1 VATIYSPFWNL
12 FCFKSVNGIINEY
25 HYNKEYKM
33 KVIIKYLLSIIFLF
47 LLNTFNVYAIESIK
61 IGLLVPLTGEYNDI
75 GKSVIQSTRMAIN
88 KINDSK
94 ILILPRDTK
103 SDPEETL
110 NKVEELY
117 KEGVKIFIGPVFN
130 KSLKEL
136 NKFEDAIFLSLTNK
150 ILNNP
155 KNVISAGVNAKSQ
168 FDAIKK
174 FQEINELKKTLVLIP
189 KKDYKEE
196 IEEAISKSKIKTK
209 KVFYYDVDP
218 TKLTQQIEKITRYKI
233 RKKTLKDEIK
243 KIQNSEDPNKEKKLE
258 ILNKKDTLGKIGYD
272 SIIIADFDESL
283 KSVTTSL
290 LYTDVSPK
298 KITFISLN
306 QWFDETLFKEI
317 TSQPISFPSINKK
330 NYDNFRKDYNK
341 IFNEYPNQLS
351 MLSYDLVGLTY
362 YLLFQN
368 NFEIDNKLFLKKNKF
383 KGVSG
388 IFEIKN
394 KKINHILNF
403 YKVEGDEFI
412 EIF

>member
-1 VATIYSPFWNL
+1 
-12 FCFKSVNGIINEY
+12 
-25 HYNKEYKM
+25 M
-33 KVIIKYLLSIIFLF
+33 KVIIKYLLNVVFVF
-47 LLNTFNVYAIESIK
+47 LLNTFNVCANESIK
-61 IGLLVPLTGEYNDI
+61 IGLLAPLTGEYNYI
-75 GKSVIQSTRMAIN
+75 GKSIIQSTRIAIN
-88 KINDSK
+88 KINDTK

-110 NKVEELY
+110 KKVEELY
-117 KEGVKIFIGPVFN
+117 AEGVKIFIGPVFN

-136 NKFEDAIFLSLTNK
+136 SKFEDVIFLSLTNK

-155 KNVISAGVNAKSQ
+155 KNVISAGINAKSQ

-174 FQEINELKKTLVLIP
+174 FQELNELKKTLILIP

-218 TKLTQQIEKITRYKI
+218 TKLTQQIEKITKYKI
-233 RKKTLKDEIK
+233 RKKNLEDEIK
-243 KIQNSEDPNKEKKLE
+243 RIENSEDSNKEKKLE
-258 ILNKKDTLGKIGYD
+258 ILNKKDTLGKIGFD

-306 QWFDETLFKEI
+306 QWFDETLFKER

-362 YLLFQN
+362 YLLVQN
-368 NFEIDNKLFLKKNKF
+368 NFEIDNKLFLRKNKF

-388 IFEIKN
+388 VFEIKN
-394 KKINHILNF
+394 KKINHVLNF
-403 YKVEGDEFI
+403 YKVEDDKFI

>member
-1 VATIYSPFWNL
+1 
-12 FCFKSVNGIINEY
+12 
-25 HYNKEYKM
+25 M
-33 KVIIKYLLSIIFLF
+33 KVIIKYLLSIVFVF
-47 LLNTFNVYAIESIK
+47 LLNTFNIFANETIK
-61 IGLLVPLTGEYNDI
+61 IGLLVPLSGEYGDI
-75 GKSVIQSTRMAIN
+75 GKSIIQSTRMAIN

-103 SDPEETL
+103 SDSKETL
-110 NKVEELY
+110 KKVEELY
-117 KEGVKIFIGPVFN
+117 AEGIKIFVGPVFN
-130 KSLKEL
+130 ESLKEL
-136 NKFEDAIFLSLTNK
+136 SKFEDVIFLSLTNK

-155 KNVISAGVNAKSQ
+155 KNIISAGINAKSQ

-174 FQEINELKKTLVLIP
+174 YQKINELKKTLVLIP
-189 KKDYKEE
+189 KKNYKEE

-233 RKKTLKDEIK
+233 RKKNLKDEIK
-243 KIQNSEDPNKEKKLE
+243 RIKNSEDDNKEKKLE
-258 ILNKKDTLGKIGYD
+258 ILNKKDTLGKIDYD

-306 QWFDETLFKEI
+306 QWFDETLFKET

-330 NYDNFRKDYNK
+330 NYDNFRKNYNK

-351 MLSYDLVGLTY
+351 MLSYDLIGLTY
-362 YLLFQN
+362 YLLVQN

-403 YKVEGDEFI
+403 YKVEGDTFI

>member
-1 VATIYSPFWNL
+1 
-12 FCFKSVNGIINEY
+12 
-25 HYNKEYKM
+25 M
-33 KVIIKYLLSIIFLF
+33 KVIIKYLLSVVFVF
-47 LLNTFNVYAIESIK
+47 LLNTFNIFANESIK

-75 GKSVIQSTRMAIN
+75 GKSIIQSTRMAIN
-88 KINDSK
+88 KIDDSK

-103 SDPEETL
+103 SDPKETL
-110 NKVEELY
+110 KKVEELY
-117 KEGVKIFIGPVFN
+117 AEGIKIFIGPVFN
-130 KSLKEL
+130 ENLKGL
-136 NKFEDAIFLSLTNK
+136 SKFQDVIFLSLTNK

-155 KNVISAGVNAKSQ
+155 KNVISAGINAKSQ

-174 FQEINELKKTLVLIP
+174 YQKINELQKTLVLIP
-189 KKDYKEE
+189 KKNYKEE

-218 TKLTQQIEKITRYKI
+218 TKLTQQIEKVTKYKI
-233 RKKTLKDEIK
+233 RKENLEDEIK
-243 KIQNSEDPNKEKKLE
+243 RIENSEDANKEKKLE
-258 ILNKKDTLGKIGYD
+258 ALKKKDTLGKIGYD

-306 QWFDETLFKEI
+306 QWFDETLFKET

-330 NYDNFRKDYNK
+330 NYDNFRKDYYE

-351 MLSYDLVGLTY
+351 MLSFDLVGLTY
-362 YLLFQN
+362 YLLLQN

-403 YKVEGDEFI
+403 YKVEGDIFI

>member
-1 VATIYSPFWNL
+1 
-12 FCFKSVNGIINEY
+12 
-25 HYNKEYKM
+25 M
-33 KVIIKYLLSIIFLF
+33 KVIIKYLLSAVFVF
-47 LLNTFNVYAIESIK
+47 LLNTFNTFANENIK
-61 IGLLVPLTGEYNDI
+61 IGLLVPITGEYDDI
-75 GKSVIQSTRMAIN
+75 GKSIIQSTRMAIN

-103 SDPEETL
+103 SDPKETL
-110 NKVEELY
+110 KKVEKLY
-117 KEGVKIFIGPVFN
+117 AEGIKIFIGPVFN
-130 KSLKEL
+130 ENLKKL
-136 NKFEDAIFLSLTNK
+136 SKFEDAIFLSLTNK

-155 KNVISAGVNAKSQ
+155 KNIISAGINAKSQ

-174 FQEINELKKTLVLIP
+174 YLKINELKKTLVLIP
-189 KKDYKEE
+189 KKNYKEE

-218 TKLTQQIEKITRYKI
+218 TKLTQQIEKVTKYKI
-233 RKKTLKDEIK
+233 RKKNLEDEIK
-243 KIQNSEDPNKEKKLE
+243 RIENSEDANKEKKLE
-258 ILNKKDTLGKIGYD
+258 ILKKKDTLGKIGYD
-272 SIIIADFDESL
+272 SVIIADFDESL

-306 QWFDETLFKEI
+306 QWFDETLFKET
-317 TSQPISFPSINKK
+317 TSQPITFPSINKK
-330 NYDNFRKDYNK
+330 NYDNFREDYYK

-362 YLLFQN
+362 YLLVQN
-368 NFEIDNKLFLKKNKF
+368 SFEVDNKLFLKKNKF
-383 KGVSG
+383 KGISG
-388 IFEIKN
+388 VFEIKN

-403 YKVEGDEFI
+403 YKVEGDKFI

>member
-1 VATIYSPFWNL
+1 
-12 FCFKSVNGIINEY
+12 
-25 HYNKEYKM
+25 M
-33 KVIIKYLLSIIFLF
+33 KVIIKYLLSIIFVF
-47 LLNTFNVYAIESIK
+47 FLNTFNIYANERIK
-61 IGLLVPLTGEYNDI
+61 IGLLVPLTGEYEDI
-75 GKSVIQSTRMAIN
+75 GKSIIQSTRMAIN

-103 SDPEETL
+103 SDPKETL
-110 NKVEELY
+110 KKVEELY
-117 KEGVKIFIGPVFN
+117 VEGVKIFIGPVFN
-130 KSLKEL
+130 ENLKGL
-136 NKFEDAIFLSLTNK
+136 SKFQDVIFLSLTNK

-155 KNVISAGVNAKSQ
+155 KNVISAGINAKSQ

-174 FQEINELKKTLVLIP
+174 YQKINELQKTLVLIP
-189 KKDYKEE
+189 KKNYKEE

-218 TKLTQQIEKITRYKI
+218 TKLTQQIEKVTRYKI
-233 RKKTLKDEIK
+233 RKENLEDEIK
-243 KIQNSEDPNKEKKLE
+243 RIENSEDANKEKKLE
-258 ILNKKDTLGKIGYD
+258 ALKKKDTLGKIGYD

-306 QWFDETLFKEI
+306 QWFDETLFKET

-330 NYDNFRKDYNK
+330 NYDKFRKDYYE

-351 MLSYDLVGLTY
+351 MLSFDLVGLTY
-362 YLLFQN
+362 YLLLQN

-388 IFEIKN
+388 VFEIKN

-403 YKVEGDEFI
+403 YKVEGDTFI

>member
-1 VATIYSPFWNL
+1 
-12 FCFKSVNGIINEY
+12 
-25 HYNKEYKM
+25 M
-33 KVIIKYLLSIIFLF
+33 KVIIKYLLSVVFVF
-47 LLNTFNVYAIESIK
+47 FLNTFNIYANESIK
-61 IGLLVPLTGEYNDI
+61 IGLLVPLTGEYDDI
-75 GKSVIQSTRMAIN
+75 GKSIIQSTRMAIN
-88 KINDSK
+88 KIDDSK

-103 SDPEETL
+103 SDPKETL
-110 NKVEELY
+110 KKVEELY
-117 KEGVKIFIGPVFN
+117 AEGVKIFIGPVFN
-130 KSLKEL
+130 ENLEEL
-136 NKFEDAIFLSLTNK
+136 NKFQDVIFLSFTNK

-155 KNVISAGVNAKSQ
+155 SNVISAGINAKSQ

-174 FQEINELKKTLVLIP
+174 YQKINELKKTLVLIP
-189 KKDYKEE
+189 KKNYKEE

-218 TKLTQQIEKITRYKI
+218 TKLTQQIEKVTKYKI
-233 RKKTLKDEIK
+233 RKENLRDEIK
-243 KIQNSEDPNKEKKLE
+243 RIENSEDANKEKKLE
-258 ILNKKDTLGKIGYD
+258 TLKKKDTLGKIGYD
-272 SIIIADFDESL
+272 SVIIADFDESL

-306 QWFDETLFKEI
+306 QWFDETLFKET

-330 NYDNFRKDYNK
+330 NYDNFREDYNK

-351 MLSYDLVGLTY
+351 MLSYDMIGLTY
-362 YLLFQN
+362 YLLLQN

-403 YKVEGDEFI
+403 YKVEGNEFI